1 MDSPVVIILASG
13 RGRRFRQSGAATDKL
28 QTKLLHQTVLQHTLD
43 AVRASGLPWH
53 LEDRGLPGMADS
65 ISAAV
70 DTTALAPGWLI
81 LPADLPLIRGETLLA
96 VASAMRQHMV
106 VIPHYR
112 GQRGHPVGFT
122 APCLARLLALRGD
135 GGAAA
140 VAALYSPFQLAVND
154 PGCAMDI
161 DTVEDLQQAERL
173 MMLSARLAP
182 APVKGLGEQ
191 ASHYYLDS
199 ALRKT
204 DKP

>member
-1 MDSPVVIILASG
+1 MDSPVVIVLASG
-13 RGRRFRQSGAATDKL
+13 RGQRFRQSGAATDKL

-70 DTTALAPGWLI
+70 GATPHASGWLI
-81 LPADLPLIRGETLLA
+81 LPADLPLIQAQTLLA
-96 VASAMRQHMV
+96 VASALRQHDV
-106 VIPHYR
+106 VIPHYQ
-112 GQRGHPVGFT
+112 GQRGHPVGF
-122 APCLARLLALRGD
+122 AAQCLAHLLALRGD

-140 VAALYSPFQLAVND
+140 VAALHSPLHLAVND

-161 DTVEDLQQAERL
+161 DTVEDLRQAERL
-173 MMLSARLAP
+173 MMLLAHP
-182 APVKGLGEQ
+182 AAPVKGLGEQ
-191 ASHYYLDS
+191 AGNYHFDS
-199 ALRKT
+199 AIRKT